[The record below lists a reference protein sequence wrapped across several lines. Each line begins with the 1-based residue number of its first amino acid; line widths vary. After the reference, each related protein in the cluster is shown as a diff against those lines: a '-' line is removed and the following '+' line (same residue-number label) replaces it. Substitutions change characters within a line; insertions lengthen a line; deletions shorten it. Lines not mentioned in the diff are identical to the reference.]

1 MTTVVIMPGG
11 FHPFHAGHLAL
22 YNSAKR
28 AFPDAEVF
36 VAATNDTSERP
47 FPFAVKEKLAKL
59 AGVDPGHF
67 VQVKSP
73 FRANEI
79 TDHFDPDKD
88 VMIFVRS
95 EKDADKP
102 PKAGGTKKDGS
113 PAYLQPLLSAKRLEP
128 FARHAYMA
136 YLPTVEFG
144 PGMTSATEIRQ
155 TWPGLDDTEKSDLVQ
170 NLYPRTQ
177 GNDRLTASVVE
188 MLDTA
193 IMGMTEATV
202 VNDPQSGIMIRPDG
216 GLGTYNEPS
225 LVSNLARQLK
235 ETVAM
240 LESGNYT
247 GVEYVLYKAGVVQ
260 SKVQALAR
268 LQQFQDK
275 QGNRPIAR
283 GREIDIG
290 EDYVAEKT
298 SQLQSSSAESPQ
310 QKQVRAALAKGL
322 AKKSQMARAEY
333 SSQPTKTT
341 FFDPQ
346 GRYSDIMI
354 GIDHIRPDG
363 TVVVNVGDEGKE
375 AGEVV
380 KKIATL
386 GGMPGIKVI
395 QLEPGIKGAML
406 PQSQLDEK
414 CWDTHRQ
421 VGMKKKGSRMVP
433 DCVPKESN
441 ENLEEKWSEKYK
453 SSINCANPKG
463 FSQRAH
469 CAGRKK

>member
-1 MTTVVIMPGG
+1 MKTVVVMPGG

-79 TDHFDPDKD
+79 ADHFDPEKD
-88 VMIFVRS
+88 IMIFVRS

-102 PKAGGTKKDGS
+102 PKAGGVKKDGD
-113 PAYLQPLLSAKRLEP
+113 PAYLQPLLSAKRLQP
-128 FARHAYMA
+128 FSRHAYMA

-155 TWPGLDDTEKSDLVQ
+155 TWPDLDDTAKSDLVQ
-170 NLYPRTQ
+170 NLYPRTK
-177 GNDRLTASVVE
+177 GNDRLTDSVVQ
-188 MLDTA
+188 MLNTA
-193 IMGMTEATV
+193 IMGMAEATV
-202 VNDPQSGIMIRPDG
+202 INDPQSGLLIRPDG
-216 GLGTYNEPS
+216 GLGTYNQQS
-225 LVSNLARQLK
+225 LVSNLSRQLK

-240 LESGNYT
+240 LERGNYT

-275 QGNRPIAR
+275 QGRRPIAR
-283 GREIDIG
+283 DKEIDIG
-290 EDYVAEKT
+290 EDYVA
-298 SQLQSSSAESPQ
+298 
-310 QKQVRAALAKGL
+310 
-322 AKKSQMARAEY
+322 
-333 SSQPTKTT
+333 
-341 FFDPQ
+341 
-346 GRYSDIMI
+346 
-354 GIDHIRPDG
+354 
-363 TVVVNVGDEGKE
+363 
-375 AGEVV
+375 
-380 KKIATL
+380 
-386 GGMPGIKVI
+386 
-395 QLEPGIKGAML
+395 
-406 PQSQLDEK
+406 EK

-421 VGMKKKGSRMVP
+421 VGMKKKGDRLVP
-433 DCVPKESN
+433 DCVPKESI
-441 ENLEEKWSEKYK
+441 ETLDEKWSDKYK
-453 SSINCANPKG
+453 RSINCANPKG